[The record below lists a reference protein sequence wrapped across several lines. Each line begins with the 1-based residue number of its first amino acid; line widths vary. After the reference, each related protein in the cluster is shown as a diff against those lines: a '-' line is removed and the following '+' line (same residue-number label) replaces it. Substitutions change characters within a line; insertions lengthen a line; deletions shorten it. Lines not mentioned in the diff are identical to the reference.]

1 MTKNIR
7 FGIILFSKGT
17 RSVWQDIARRVED
30 LGYDVLTVPD
40 HVSMCAPFPALMSA
54 AAVTTRPQLGTMVL
68 ATSLYNPALLARDAA
83 QVYELTN
90 GRLELGLGTGWMA
103 EDFQAAGL
111 PFPSRAGR
119 AENLEHTTTEVTRM
133 LRDAGHRV
141 PVLIGAG
148 GDRTLTLAA
157 KHADIVSIKDAPG
170 ITPPGEPGHNQLPH
184 GLLAERIGF
193 LRQAAGDRFD
203 QIELCLVLCSV
214 HITGS
219 AEPDLGMARA
229 LYPGLPD
236 EELLRLPGVQH
247 GSEQDIADSLR
258 QLRETRGITYFAV
271 MEYGGNLEAFGKVI
285 SQFR

>member
-1 MTKNIR
+1 MAKDFR

-17 RSVWQDIARRVED
+17 RSVWQDLARRVED

-40 HVSMCAPFPALMSA
+40 HVAMCAPFPALMSA
-54 AAVTTRPQLGTMVL
+54 AAVTTRPQLCTMVL
-68 ATSLYNPALLARDAA
+68 TTSLYNPALLARDVA
-83 QVYELTN
+83 QVQALTD

-103 EDFQAAGL
+103 EDFHAAGV
-111 PFPSRAGR
+111 PFPSRAR
-119 AENLEHTTTEVTRM
+119 RVEDLEHTTTQLTRM
-133 LRDAGHRV
+133 LREAGQRV

-148 GDRTLTLAA
+148 GDRMLTLAA
-157 KHADIVSIKDAPG
+157 KHADIVSIQDAPG
-170 ITPPGEPGHNQLPH
+170 ITPPGEPGHDKLPH

-193 LRQAAGDRFD
+193 LRQAAGDRFG

-214 HITGS
+214 HIAGS
-219 AEPDLGMARA
+219 GEPDLRMARI

-258 QLRETRGITYFAV
+258 QLRGTQGITYFAV

>member
-1 MTKNIR
+1 MAKDLR

-17 RSVWQDIARRVED
+17 RSVWQDLARRVED

-40 HVSMCAPFPALMSA
+40 HVAMCAPFPALMSA

-68 ATSLYNPALLARDAA
+68 TTSLYNPALLARDVA
-83 QVYELTN
+83 QVQALTD

-103 EDFQAAGL
+103 EDFQAAGV
-111 PFPSRAGR
+111 PFPSRAR
-119 AENLEHTTTEVTRM
+119 RVEDLEHTTTQMTRM
-133 LRDAGHRV
+133 LREAGQRV

-148 GDRTLTLAA
+148 GDRMLTLAA
-157 KHADIVSIKDAPG
+157 KHADIVSIQDAPG
-170 ITPPGEPGHNQLPH
+170 ITPPGEPGHDKLPH

-193 LRQAAGDRFD
+193 LRQAAGDRFG

-214 HITGS
+214 HIAGS
-219 AEPDLGMARA
+219 GEPDLRMARI

-258 QLRETRGITYFAV
+258 QLRGTQGITYFAV

>member
-1 MTKNIR
+1 MTKNFR

-40 HVSMCAPFPALMSA
+40 HVTMCAPFPALMSA
-54 AAVTTRPQLGTMVL
+54 AAVTTRPRLGTMVL
-68 ATSLYNPALLARDAA
+68 ATGLYNPALLARDVA
-83 QVYELTN
+83 QVHELTD
-90 GRLELGLGTGWMA
+90 GRFELGLGTGWMA

-111 PFPSRAGR
+111 PFPSRAKR
-119 AENLEHTTTEVTRM
+119 AEGLEHTTTEVTRM
-133 LRDAGHRV
+133 LREAGHQV

-148 GDRTLTLAA
+148 GDRMLTLAA
-157 KHADIVSIKDAPG
+157 KHADIVSIQDAPG
-170 ITPPGEPGHNQLPH
+170 ITPRGEPGHDTLPH
-184 GLLAERIGF
+184 GLLAGRIGF

-214 HITGS
+214 HIAGS
-219 AEPDLGMARA
+219 GEPDLGMARA
-229 LYPGLPD
+229 LYPGLSD

-258 QLRETRGITYFAV
+258 QLRDTQGITYFAV